1 MSKFTASPKVA
12 ILAYDNL
19 NAYEFGCAYEMFCTP
34 RPELEAWYQTDIL
47 GVETGPMRASGG
59 MSLTVN
65 KKLDDLAGY
74 DMLIIPGWT
83 GIDNKPPE
91 HFIDAVLEMHQRG
104 GRIVALGTGTFA
116 LAYTG
121 LLDGKRAT
129 THWSLAKHFIDR
141 FPKVNFIDNVLYDG
155 EDRMHTSSG
164 HTGSIDLALQMI
176 RMDYGAHRTNVVAK
190 DMVVSSHRDGTQSQF
205 VERTLRQQHGRLHET
220 INWVLENL
228 DKPLNVTEMAEQA
241 CLSRRSFDRQFRSTV
256 GKSPK
261 EWLIHQRINLAQDF
275 LETTNYSVEE
285 IASSTGFQTGM
296 NLRHHFT
303 RLLGMSPTRYRNRF
317 SQM

>member
-1 MSKFTASPKVA
+1 MNKFTASPKVA
-12 ILAYDNL
+12 ILTYENL
-19 NAYEFGCAYEMFCTP
+19 DVFEFGCAVELFATP
-34 RPELEAWYQTDIL
+34 RPELEAWYQTDVL
-47 GVETGPMRASGG
+47 GLTADPVNATGGI
-59 MSLTVN
+59 TVQVDRSV
-65 KKLDDLAGY
+65 DDLTEY
-74 DMLIIPGWT
+74 DMMVIPGWT
-83 GIDNKPPE
+83 SIDVKPPE
-91 HFIDAVLEMHQRG
+91 VLIDAMLEMHQRG
-104 GRIVALGTGTFA
+104 GRIVALGMGVFA
-116 LAYTG
+116 LAATG
-121 LLDGKRAT
+121 LLDGKKAT
-129 THWSLAKHFIDR
+129 THWSLAKSFTEM
-141 FPKVNFIDNVLYDG
+141 FPKVNFQDNVLYTG
-155 EDRMHTSSG
+155 EDRMHSSSG
-164 HTGSIDLALQMI
+164 HTGAIDLGLYMI
-176 RMDYGAHRTNVVAK
+176 RQDYGAHRTNVVAK
-190 DMVVSSHRDGTQSQF
+190 DLVVSSHRDGTQSQF

-303 RLLGMSPTRYRNRF
+303 RLLGLSPTRYRAKY
-317 SQM
+317 SQ